1 MCDILASRQRKY
13 QAILKILTHSP
24 TASGFLLLWGN
35 SAKNKVSRQA
45 VGRSDEQDHL
55 DPEISYGWRAV
66 VPATSA
72 NLGCAFDCAGLALKI
87 HLKALFIPTDAT
99 DLSLQFEG
107 KTPERFPFDS
117 SNLILRSLRFAA
129 ERLGAPAPTGHVAVE
144 TEIPIGVG
152 LGSSAAAVVAGLLLG
167 ARVSGEDVEPSQLLR
182 WAAEIEGHLD
192 NAAAA
197 YQGGLVLALGEGE
210 FVTAVKTEFP
220 EAIRIVIVTPAVQVP
235 TKAARQVLPASYSR
249 ADVVHTL
256 QRTAILAATCFSG
269 RFELFPEL
277 FDDKLHHPFRQTLV
291 PGIERCLRLR
301 REGLLGV
308 AISGSGSSVIG
319 FASGNEVAIAQ
330 ALQKIFSEEGVPSQ
344 ALFTSADNNGA
355 WVTREPVP
363 LAEGSGPM
371 LQKTEKSK

>member
-1 MCDILASRQRKY
+1 M
-13 QAILKILTHSP
+13 
-24 TASGFLLLWGN
+24 
-35 SAKNKVSRQA
+35 
-45 VGRSDEQDHL
+45 GRSKEQDHSDL
-55 DPEISYGWRAV
+55 EVSYGWRAV

-72 NLGCAFDCAGLALKI
+72 NLGCAFDCAGLALNV
-87 HLKALFIPTDAT
+87 HLKALFIPGDAA

-129 ERLGAPAPTGHVAVE
+129 ERLGASAPTGYVAVDS
-144 TEIPIGVG
+144 EIPIGVG
-152 LGSSAAAVVAGLLLG
+152 LGSSGAAVIAGLLLG
-167 ARVSGEDVEPSQLLR
+167 ARASGEDVEPSRILR

-197 YQGGLVLALGEGE
+197 YQGGLVFALSHGEV
-210 FVTAVKTEFP
+210 VTAAKTEFP
-220 EAIRIVIVTPAVQVP
+220 ESIRIVVVTPAVEVP
-235 TKAARQVLPASYSR
+235 TKAARQVLPDSYSR
-249 ADVVHTL
+249 ADVVHAL

-277 FDDKLHHPFRQTLV
+277 FDDRLHHPFRQTLV

-308 AISGSGSSVIG
+308 AISGSGSSVIA
-319 FASGNEVAIAQ
+319 FAASDEVSIAH
-330 ALQKIFSEEGVPSQ
+330 ALQKIFSEEGIPSQ

-363 LAEGSGPM
+363 LAEGAGRV
-371 LQKTEKSK
+371 LQKTERSR